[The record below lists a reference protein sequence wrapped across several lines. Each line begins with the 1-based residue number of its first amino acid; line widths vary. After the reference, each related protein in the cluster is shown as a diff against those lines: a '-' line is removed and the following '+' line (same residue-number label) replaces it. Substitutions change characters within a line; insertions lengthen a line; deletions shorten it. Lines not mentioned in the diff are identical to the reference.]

1 MGRFDL
7 KPVYIEATTIP
18 DSWFQ
23 ILWNLFEYGREFVV
37 EKGSYKGQKRLELD
51 FLCVHIKFPNERPL
65 LPDIPPNLG
74 IPPPATENYLN
85 EYMPYLMTPYKRPDE
100 EYTYGARLINKNIDQ
115 IEHVIETYKKYGYRN
130 NQLTMTIGLPEDLYL
145 EDPPCL
151 RLIDTRIQDERLH
164 FYVYFRSN
172 DIWSGYPVNIAAL
185 QLMKEYMVDCIG
197 VGDGA
202 IIYMSKGSHI
212 YEFCFDVVK
221 TRLYKK

>member
-1 MGRFDL
+1 MDRSRL
-7 KPVYIEATTIP
+7 NPVFIEATTIP

-23 ILWNLFEYGREFVV
+23 ILWNLFDYGKKFVV
-37 EKGSYKGQKRLELD
+37 EKGSYKGQQRLELD
-51 FLCVHIKFPNERPL
+51 FLCVHIKFPSERPL

-100 EYTYGARLINKNIDQ
+100 EYTYGSRLVSENIDQ
-115 IEHVIETYKKYGYRN
+115 IEHVIETYKKHGFRN
-130 NQLTMTIGLPEDLYL
+130 NQLVMTIGLPEDLKL
-145 EDPPCL
+145 DDPPCL
-151 RLIDTRIQDERLH
+151 RLIDTRIQDDKLH

-185 QLMKEYMVDCIG
+185 QLMKEYMCDCIG
-197 VGDGA
+197 VGDGE

-212 YEFCFDVVK
+212 YEFCFDIAK
-221 TRLYKK
+221 MRLHK